1 MLYNG
6 RVGQSNFLYTFER
19 ISVVVAVVEVVVVV
33 VHSGYSLYGNTRRI
47 PFSMV
52 PDVWW
57 FAPDVFV
64 CFVVNGAPRP
74 TWAALAGPGNHN
86 SEVYRDTINTVNA
99 TREGKHF
106 RNKSALRGKV
116 RYHSK
121 LKPQLHQLCV
131 RDTWS
136 QYNSRG
142 DTAIII
148 SCRF

>member
-33 VHSGYSLYGNTRRI
+33 VVHSGYSLYGNTRKI

-64 CFVVNGAPRP
+64 CVVVNGAPRP

-99 TREGKHF
+99 RRDGKHF
-106 RNKSALRGKV
+106 RIKSALRGKDGITRNWNLSCTSCV
-116 RYHSK
+116 WETRGHS
-121 LKPQLHQLCV
+121 
-131 RDTWS
+131 
-136 QYNSRG
+136 
-142 DTAIII
+142 IIVGVTLQ
-148 SCRF
+148 